1 MRKAL
6 ILAGLGVAVWAVP
19 TLFFLLFGDWVV
31 LEVGDAYFGSSLF
44 LLEMLSFLLLIG
56 LALIVRLK
64 LLRERGSATQ
74 FGYTAAVIG
83 LLLNTFSVWNR
94 DSVFPAFSEGQ
105 HQAYTVW
112 MTLAYALTL
121 IVPAVIDRLV
131 KEPEKAPEPIAE
143 SVTEIEPQAELS
155 EHSEPVERI

>member
-1 MRKAL
+1 MRQGL

-56 LALIVRLK
+56 LSIIVRLR
-64 LLRERGSATQ
+64 LLPERGTATR
-74 FGYTAAVIG
+74 FGFTAAAIG
-83 LLLNTFSVWNR
+83 LVLNTFTVWHR
-94 DSVFPAFSEGQ
+94 ESVFPSFSEGQ
-105 HQAYTVW
+105 HHAYTVW

-121 IVPAVIDRLV
+121 AVPAVVDRLIKESAKPQAV
-131 KEPEKAPEPIAE
+131 PPDEPELAE
-143 SVTEIEPQAELS
+143 TAASPSADTLES
-155 EHSEPVERI
+155 GN